1 MITHSSY
8 IKCTGSREARVLF
21 AEAFMELFQSLHMME
36 KFRAC
41 ATVSELIHGLE
52 ITKKKDIRNN
62 NGNSTVTDG
71 PPKIR
76 LTK

>member
-1 MITHSSY
+1 
-8 IKCTGSREARVLF
+8 
-21 AEAFMELFQSLHMME
+21 MELFQSLHMME

>member
-21 AEAFMELFQSLHMME
+21 AEAFTELFQSLHMME

-52 ITKKKDIRNN
+52 ITKKGILEIIMGTALLLMDLQK
-62 NGNSTVTDG
+62 
-71 PPKIR
+71 
-76 LTK
+76 